1 MEGSIIFVEV
11 TEGSPAGRR
20 LKYSYVYNADMVE
33 SVSFSAPSVLDG
45 EIEEFKFSG
54 DGTTVIAF
62 FPGAFTETC
71 TDEMNR
77 IQEELDDLR
86 PLGAEVIGV
95 SVDTPFSLKEFAE
108 QNDLDFRLVS
118 DHQKQIIDRYGV
130 STSFDSIG
138 FRGLAQRAVFVVE
151 EGEVVYSERLGP
163 SEIPDL
169 KRLEAF
175 LESR

>member
-1 MEGSIIFVEV
+1 
-11 TEGSPAGRR
+11 
-20 LKYSYVYNADMVE
+20 MVKD
-33 SVSFSAPSVLDG
+33 VSFSAPSVLDG
-45 EIEEFKFSG
+45 EIEEFEFSG

-71 TDEMNR
+71 TDEMNN
-77 IQEELDDLR
+77 IQEELDGLR
-86 PLGAEVIGV
+86 SLGAEVIGV

-138 FRGLAQRAVFVVE
+138 FRGLAQRALFIVE
-151 EGEVVYSERLGP
+151 EGEVVYSE
-163 SEIPDL
+163 SVEPD
-169 KRLEAF
+169 RMPDV
-175 LESR
+175 ESVKIALS

>member
-1 MEGSIIFVEV
+1 M
-11 TEGSPAGRR
+11 
-20 LKYSYVYNADMVE
+20 DMVE
-33 SVSFSAPSVLDG
+33 SVSFSAPSVLDN
-45 EIEEFKFSG
+45 EIEEFEFSG

-86 PLGAEVIGV
+86 SLGAEVIGV

-118 DHQKQIIDRYGV
+118 DHQKQIINTYGV

-138 FRGLAQRAVFVVE
+138 FRGLAQRAVFIVE
-151 EGEVVYSERLGP
+151 EGEVIHSESVEPG
-163 SEIPDL
+163 EMPDIDSV
-169 KRLEAF
+169 
-175 LESR
+175 ESVLS

>member
-1 MEGSIIFVEV
+1 
-11 TEGSPAGRR
+11 
-20 LKYSYVYNADMVE
+20 MVE
-33 SVSFSAPSVLDG
+33 SVSFSAPSVLDN
-45 EIEEFKFSG
+45 EIEGFEFSG

-77 IQEELDDLR
+77 IQEELDELR
-86 PLGAEVIGV
+86 SLGAEVIGV

-118 DHQKQIIDRYGV
+118 DHQKQIINTYGV

-151 EGEVVYSERLGP
+151 EGAVTYSESVDPG
-163 SEIPDL
+163 EMPDIDSV
-169 KRLEAF
+169 
-175 LESR
+175 ESGLT